1 MRLSEVV
8 QLVQEGGAIF
18 KHAHGGSRTQP
29 IHVNQI
35 PRTLKWLEQIT
46 QLPLQGNTLGSV
58 GKKTH
63 SGDLDIAVDARKIT
77 KDELITRLS
86 EWVKS
91 QGEDPKQWIR
101 KSGISVHFLCPIQ
114 GDPDQGFVQC
124 DLMFDSHPEWMKF
137 SMYSAGDASAH
148 SGAARNQLMAS
159 LAKSQGLKYS
169 WQKGLLNRSDESV
182 ITKDPDQIAVHLL
195 GPGNDLN
202 HLLSVETILHALDTR
217 PELKQKLLNLAH
229 TLSQTTDASGEPLKP
244 GVQRANQEEAVRIMS
259 VLD

>member
-1 MRLSEVV
+1 
-8 QLVQEGGAIF
+8 
-18 KHAHGGSRTQP
+18 
-29 IHVNQI
+29 VNQI
-35 PRTLKWLEQIT
+35 PRTIKWLEKIT

-63 SGDLDIAVDARKIT
+63 SGDLDLAVDAREIT

-91 QGEDPKQWIR
+91 QGQDPKQWIR

-114 GDPDQGFVQC
+114 GDPDQGFAQV
-124 DLMFDSHPEWMKF
+124 DFMFSEDPTWMKF

-148 SGAARNQLMAS
+148 TGAARNQLMAS
-159 LAKSQGLKYS
+159 IAKSQGLKYS

-182 ITKDPDQIAVHLL
+182 ISQDPDQIAVRML
-195 GPGNDLN
+195 GSGHD
-202 HLLSVETILHALDTR
+202 HTDLLSVETLMRALDER
-217 PELKQKLLNLAH
+217 PELKQKLRALAQQ
-229 TLSQTTDASGEPLKP
+229 LSQPQHVTGEPIKP
-244 GVQRANQEEAVRIMS
+244 GVQRANQEEAARIMQ